1 MAQQGANMS
10 IGQGESAAAR
20 QVFLFSGHMVDA
32 ADRSEPRFPP
42 DKESLA
48 AAAIGALLDQLGAGA
63 DDAAISSAA
72 CGGDLLFAEACLR
85 RGLRVE
91 IYLPFA
97 EQQFLQESVNFAGEH
112 WRRMFFSVKAR
123 VRDWHIM
130 PLELAPTPEGE
141 DPFARVNLWM
151 LNHAVVYGS
160 QNIRFI
166 CLWDR
171 KVGDGPG
178 GTKHLHDVVVQ
189 GSGQAYVLDTT
200 KLW

>member
-1 MAQQGANMS
+1 MAQQDATMS
-10 IGQGESAAAR
+10 IDQREGAGAR

-42 DKESLA
+42 EKESRA
-48 AAAIGALLDQLGAGA
+48 AAAIGALLDQLDAGVE
-63 DDAAISSAA
+63 DVAISSAA
-72 CGGDLLFAEACLR
+72 CGGDLLFAQACLQ
-85 RGLRVE
+85 RGLRME

-97 EQQFLQESVNFAGEH
+97 EEEFLQQSVNFAGEH
-112 WRRMFFSVKAR
+112 WRQMFFSVKQR
-123 VRDWHIM
+123 VADWHIM

-151 LNHAVVYGS
+151 LNHAVVYGA

-166 CLWDR
+166 CLWDG
-171 KVGDGPG
+171 KAGDGPG
-178 GTKHLHDVVVQ
+178 GTKHLHDAVVQ
-189 GSGQAYVLDTT
+189 GSGKAYVLDTT